1 MTGTLQIKRDK
12 YYCVLDFKDE
22 FGKRKLKWIST
33 GLPVKGNK
41 RKATEFLNKI
51 MAEYEA
57 KETQPNTDDILFT
70 DYLLQWLEK
79 KRSKIDPITW
89 QGYRIYV
96 EKHIVPF
103 FESKRL
109 KLSELKPRHISDYY
123 DYKFTS
129 GRLDGKPGGLAVRT
143 IKSHSLII
151 KEVLDDALVKEI
163 ITKNVAAKVPLPKQK
178 NKIKKETFL
187 NTEEANQIL
196 SIFKGHHLQP
206 LIYVTLYYGLRRSE
220 VLGLKWSAIDFKN
233 DKIKINHTVVKHTTV
248 VAKDKTKTE
257 ASRREY
263 ILLPEIKAV
272 LLNLK
277 KEAQK
282 NKKIFGKAYQNNDY
296 VFTWPDGRLYRPDY
310 ITSAFQKVLAKNDFP
325 KMRFHDLRHSCA
337 SILYDKGWELKDIQ
351 TWLGHA
357 DIETTANIYT
367 HISKSRKEFMAKDLE
382 HTFAM

>member
-1 MTGTLQIKRDK
+1 MKNTT
-12 YYCVLDFKDE
+12 V
-22 FGKRKLKWIST
+22 
-33 GLPVKGNK
+33 K

-70 DYLLQWLEK
+70 DYLMQWLEK
-79 KRSKIDPITW
+79 KKSKIDPITW

-123 DYKFTS
+123 DFKFTS

-233 DKIKINHTVVKHTTV
+233 DKIKINHTVVKHNSRCKGQNKNRSQQKRIHL
-248 VAKDKTKTE
+248 AARNQSRATK
-257 ASRREY
+257 S
-263 ILLPEIKAV
+263 
-272 LLNLK
+272 K
-277 KEAQK
+277 KRSSKKQK
-282 NKKIFGKAYQNNDY
+282 NIWKS
-296 VFTWPDGRLYRPDY
+296 L
-310 ITSAFQKVLAKNDFP
+310 
-325 KMRFHDLRHSCA
+325 
-337 SILYDKGWELKDIQ
+337 
-351 TWLGHA
+351 
-357 DIETTANIYT
+357 
-367 HISKSRKEFMAKDLE
+367 SKQ
-382 HTFAM
+382 

>member
-1 MTGTLQIKRDK
+1 MTGSLKIKNDTFYAVINLKEDGK
-12 YYCVLDFKDE
+12 YKQ
-22 FGKRKLKWIST
+22 KWIST
-33 GLPVKGNK
+33 KLKVKGNK

-57 KETQPNTDDILFT
+57 NETQPNTDDILFT
-70 DYLLQWLEK
+70 DYLMQWLEK
-79 KRSKIDPITW
+79 KKSKIDPITW

-129 GRLDGKPGGLAVRT
+129 GRLDGKPGGLSVRT

-196 SIFKGHHLQP
+196 SLFKGHHLQP

-282 NKKIFGKAYQNNDY
+282 NKKIFGKTYQNNDY

-310 ITSAFQKVLAKNDFP
+310 ITSAFQKVLAKNNFP